1 MVRRL
6 HWTTRACLVVAALG
20 FLLDFL
26 PSSPIRGTH
35 LLVAGTFG
43 AAVSWVG
50 IRGGIDRLAF
60 AVAAAANVLILVVS
74 SWMPFVPRGQYVRPM
89 GWAMFVSVVGV
100 GAVIAVAALVAVSFV
115 QRRGPSAWSL
125 WASILAVVS
134 VVLGPLLLH
143 ASSFVF
149 GFYLAP

>member
-1 MVRRL
+1 MRRL
-6 HWTTRACLVVAALG
+6 PWTTRGCLAIAAVG
-20 FLLDFL
+20 LLLAFL
-26 PSSPIRGTH
+26 PSSPFRGTD

-125 WASILAVVS
+125 AASVLAVVS

-149 GFYLAP
+149 GFHLAP